1 MSEPTKQS
9 MPESQKERWVKYG
22 ANVALVSIVA
32 ILLAGLVTYLAQ
44 RTNRRIDTTSSGAY
58 SLKPQTVNLIRD
70 LKGKT
75 KLVSLYQKPTP
86 EEQAADKMDFSQ
98 PVVDLLDEYRRKGK
112 NIEVDSIDPVANP
125 SKVDDLITEVT
136 NKYGGE
142 VAKYKKVLDATPE
155 TYKKL
160 REAATAE
167 VTQTSKLPLDKLGED
182 DDSQT
187 TYAAL
192 STISGLPRG
201 IQQSEESIKRLT
213 NQKPPDYKGAVDSV
227 NELMDRWSQR
237 AGKIAEI
244 FDKSKSDA
252 KLPPP
257 IRDYMAQASPRYQAI
272 KKLCDDLLKQTK
284 DVGEL
289 KLDELRQSLR
299 ARDAILV
306 MGEKDMRVLPRE
318 QVWQVDTASLRQ
330 LAPGQEIKPRFA
342 GEQQITTA
350 ILALSQEK
358 KAKVCFVRSGGP
370 PMTTPGMMPFQRGG
384 PMSYVGERMRQYNFD
399 VLEKDLSGTWAMQSQ
414 MQRQPAPPEPS
425 DEQIKDAIWI
435 VLDFQ
440 GQQENPMMGPT
451 PNMGPKVAE
460 HLKSGGSAMI
470 LYNLKVEDMADAL
483 KDWGIEVH
491 TDAVACHPPIKV
503 SADARQQDML
513 EDAQKYPFVFDIRDY
528 GDHLI
533 TRPLKSLP
541 SMMLPLMVVKP
552 AQQAVPGVK
561 VTPIIPLP
569 TDPASWGEKDV
580 DALQSDPEKVKYD
593 KASGDIEGPIFGGAV
608 AEKEKGGRLVV
619 VASPFP
625 LDHWTDPY
633 QSPDP
638 KLLRSN
644 ILVSRFPGNLEL
656 FQNSVFWLAHME
668 PMIAISPAAMEVARI
683 EPMGDAAKAIW
694 RTGFVLIAIPALVI
708 LAGALVYVARRD

>member
-9 MPESQKERWVKYG
+9 MPESQHERWVKYG
-22 ANVALVSIVA
+22 ANVALACIVA
-32 ILLAGLVTYLAQ
+32 ILLAGLLTYLAQ
-44 RTNRRIDTTSSGAY
+44 RTNRRIDTTASGAY
-58 SLKPQTVNLIRD
+58 SLKPQTINLIKD
-70 LKGKT
+70 LKSKT
-75 KLVSLYQKPTP
+75 KIVSLYQKPTP
-86 EEQAADKMDFSQ
+86 EEQAADKMDFAQ
-98 PVVDLLDEYRRKGK
+98 PVVDLLDEYHRKGK

-142 VAKYKKVLDATPE
+142 VAKYKKVLDAAPD

-160 REAATAE
+160 RDAATAE

-182 DDSQT
+182 DESQT
-187 TYAAL
+187 VYAAL

-227 NELMDRWSQR
+227 DDLMDRWSQR

-244 FDKSKSDA
+244 FDKYKSDN
-252 KLPPP
+252 KVPEP
-257 IRDYMAQASPRYQAI
+257 IRTYMAAASPRYQAI

-318 QVWQVDTASLRQ
+318 QVWQLPDQQALRQ
-330 LAPGQEIKPRFA
+330 LQPGQDVKPRFA

-350 ILALSQEK
+350 ILALTQDK
-358 KAKVCFVRSGGP
+358 KPKVCFVRSGGP
-370 PMTTPGMMPFQRGG
+370 PMTTPGMFPIQRGG
-384 PMSYVGERMRQYNFD
+384 PMSYVGERLRQYNFE

-414 MQRQPAPPEPS
+414 MQRMPSPPEPT

-435 VLDFQ
+435 VLNFQ
-440 GQQENPMMGPT
+440 GQQDNQMMPT
-451 PNMGPKVAE
+451 PNIGPKVAE
-460 HLKSGGSAMI
+460 HLKNGGSAMV
-470 LYNLKVEDMADAL
+470 LYNLKVEDMNDAL

-491 TDAVACHPPIKV
+491 TDAVACHPAVKV
-503 SADARQQDML
+503 STDARQQDML
-513 EDAQKYPFVFDIRDY
+513 EDAQKYPFVFDVRDY

-533 TRPLKSLP
+533 TRPLRSLP
-541 SMMLPLMVVKP
+541 SMLLPLMVVKP
-552 AQQAVPGVK
+552 AAAAVPGVK

-569 TDPASWGEKDV
+569 TDPPSWGEKDV
-580 DALQSDPEKVKYD
+580 ESLQTDPEKVKFD
-593 KASGDIEGPIFGGAV
+593 AGTDIAGPIYGGAV
-608 AEKEKGGRLVV
+608 AEKDKGGRVVV

-683 EPMGDAAKAIW
+683 EPMGDAAKAVW
-694 RTGFVLIAIPALVI
+694 RTGFVLIGIPALVVI
-708 LAGALVYVARRD
+708 AGALVYVARRD